1 MTTARVLHVDAFSAR
16 PGLGN
21 PAGVLLD
28 ADGLG
33 EAAMQAIA
41 RAVGFNETA
50 FVLPAAHADLRLR
63 YFTPG
68 HEVDLCGHATV
79 GTLVVLHQRGR
90 LPGGGLPQRLTLE
103 TAAGLLPVTVEA
115 GAAGEPIVVMAQA
128 PARFVPWGGR
138 RAELARV
145 LGIAPDDLHP
155 EQPIRYGSTGL
166 WTLVVPVRGLDAI
179 RRMKPRTAEFPAVL
193 AEMPGG
199 SIHPFCLETMDPAAQ
214 MHARH
219 FSSPRSGT
227 VEDPVTGTASG
238 VLGAYY
244 REHVAP
250 GAPAPLLIEQG
261 QEVGRDGRVRVWV
274 ERHAGAWHVRVG
286 GTGCVVREMAIEVPD
301 A

>member
-1 MTTARVLHVDAFSAR
+1 M
-16 PGLGN
+16 GN

-41 RAVGFNETA
+41 HAVGFNETA
-50 FVLPAAHADLRLR
+50 FALPSARADLRLR

-79 GTLVVLHQRGR
+79 GTFVALHQRGR
-90 LPGGGLPQRLTLE
+90 LPGAGFPRHLTLE

-115 GAAGEPIVVMAQA
+115 GAVAEPIVVMAQA
-128 PARFVPWGGR
+128 PARFLDWDGR
-138 RAELARV
+138 HTELARV
-145 LGIAPDDLHP
+145 LGIAPDDLRP
-155 EQPIRYGSTGL
+155 DWPIRYGSTGL

-179 RRMKPRTAEFPAVL
+179 RRMTPRTAEFPAVL
-193 AEMPGG
+193 AEMPGA
-199 SIHPFCLETMDPAAQ
+199 SIHPFCVETLDPAAQ

-238 VLGAYY
+238 VLGVYY

-250 GAPAPLLIEQG
+250 AAAAPLLIEQG

-274 ERHAGAWHVRVG
+274 ERRDEAWHARVG
-286 GTGCVVREMAIEVPD
+286 GTGCVVREMAVEVPC
-301 A
+301 